1 MSEATPE
8 MRDLAP
14 AYALGALSP
23 EEAKT
28 FEAALARSPELQREV
43 AEYRELNAV
52 LAAGQPAHPPAALR
66 ERLLEQVR
74 ANKVVPLAERGRP
87 TRPLFGIL
95 LGLGVAASTLLALGL
110 GLRVRE
116 LGRALGERDSV
127 LTVRERRLVERERT
141 LNSIFEPG
149 VDLTLLT
156 TPGER
161 PPGIQVF
168 RDRLRN
174 RVIIHAFR
182 LTPAPAGRAYQ
193 LWILPKVGNPIPSS
207 VFNSEADGHALAEG
221 IEIPADVIVDGF
233 AITQEPAGGS
243 PQPTSAILLYGKVA
257 AD

>member
-14 AYALGALSP
+14 AYALGALSA
-23 EEAKT
+23 EEASA

-52 LAAGQPAHPPAALR
+52 LAAGEPGHPPAELR
-66 ERLLEQVR
+66 GRLLDRVR
-74 ANKVVPLAERGRP
+74 TEKVIPLGRESRRS
-87 TRPLFGIL
+87 RPLFGIL
-95 LGLGVAASTLLALGL
+95 LGLGVAASTLLSLGL
-110 GLRVRE
+110 GLRVRN
-116 LGRALGERDSV
+116 LGRAVAERDSV
-127 LTVRERRLVERERT
+127 LAVRENKLYERERT
-141 LNSIFEPG
+141 LNSILEPG
-149 VDLTLLT
+149 VELTVLT

-168 RDRLRN
+168 RDRIRN
-174 RVIIHAFR
+174 RLIIHAFR

-193 LWILPKVGNPIPSS
+193 LWILPKVGNPIPSR

-221 IEIPADVIVDGF
+221 IEIPANVIVNGF

-257 AD
+257 TD

>member
-23 EEAKT
+23 EEASA

-43 AEYRELNAV
+43 AEYRELSAV
-52 LAAGQPAHPPAALR
+52 LAAGEPGRPPAELR
-66 ERLLEQVR
+66 DRLLERVR
-74 ANKVVPLAERGRP
+74 AEKVAPLDHPSRRS
-87 TRPLFGIL
+87 RPLFGIL
-95 LGLGVAASTLLALGL
+95 LGLGVAASTLLSLGL
-110 GLRVRE
+110 GLRVRD
-116 LGRALGERDSV
+116 LGRAVAERDSV
-127 LTVRERRLVERERT
+127 LAVREDKLSERERT
-141 LNSIFEPG
+141 LNSILEPG
-149 VDLTLLT
+149 IELTVLT

-168 RDRLRN
+168 RDRIRN
-174 RVIIHAFR
+174 RLIIHAFR

-193 LWILPKVGNPIPSS
+193 LWILPKVGNPIPSQ

-221 IEIPADVIVDGF
+221 IEIPAGVIVNGF
-233 AITQEPAGGS
+233 AITQEPVGGS

-257 AD
+257 TE